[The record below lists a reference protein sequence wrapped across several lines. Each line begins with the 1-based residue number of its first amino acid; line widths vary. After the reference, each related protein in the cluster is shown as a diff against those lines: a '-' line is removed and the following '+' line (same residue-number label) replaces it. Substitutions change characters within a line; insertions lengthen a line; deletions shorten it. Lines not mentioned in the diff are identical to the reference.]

1 MTEFIGAALSFP
13 AVIFSFALVV
23 VIGYW
28 AVALLGGIG
37 IDVLDTDFDTD
48 TDTGDGS
55 AGVGGFLAGI
65 GLGGVPVT
73 VVLSL
78 MISISW
84 FGSLVGTV
92 ILDQFE
98 LSTPLLVALGLVAIA
113 AAVVIAWLLTA
124 LVTMAIRRNLPQIRE
139 SSRQDFI
146 GKVCVIKTPPLGN
159 DLGQAEITSHDGSS
173 ANITVRQTG
182 SDVFTAGG
190 TALIFDYDSDG
201 EFFWISPYA
210 AELDPDRPTT

>member
-1 MTEFIGAALSFP
+1 MEFISAAFTFP

-37 IDVLDTDFDTD
+37 IGVLDPDV
-48 TDTGDGS
+48 DTGASS
-55 AGVGGFLAGI
+55 AGLGGALAGI

-78 MISISW
+78 MIAMSW

-92 ILDQFE
+92 ILDQFS
-98 LSTPLLVALGLVAIA
+98 LSTPVLIALGLVAIA
-113 AAVVIAWLLTA
+113 AAVVVAWLLIA
-124 LVTMAIRRNLPQIRE
+124 LVTMVIRRKLPQVRE
-139 SSRQDFI
+139 SSRKEFI
-146 GKVCVIKTPPLGN
+146 GKICVIKTPPLGTS
-159 DLGQAEITSHDGSS
+159 LGQAEITAHDGST
-173 ANITVRQTG
+173 ANISVRQTG

-190 TALIFDYDSDG
+190 TALIFEFDGDG

-210 AELDPDRPTT
+210 AELDPDRPIT